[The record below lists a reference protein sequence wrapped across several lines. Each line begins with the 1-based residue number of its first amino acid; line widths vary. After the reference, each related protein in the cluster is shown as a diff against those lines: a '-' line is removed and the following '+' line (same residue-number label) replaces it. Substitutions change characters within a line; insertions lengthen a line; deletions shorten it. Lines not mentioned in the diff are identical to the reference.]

1 LRNGRRLVPNDVA
14 YAAPVIL
21 RSAPPI
27 HVPGEFLPLTADEIA
42 SARHDLAPH
51 VLTTPT
57 VTWPGYEVPALLHPG
72 TRVSAKLEL
81 LQRTGSFKAR
91 GAMVNMLALTGEQR
105 ARGITAVS
113 AGNHAIAAA
122 WAARSAGVSAKVVMI
137 GTANPRRIELT
148 RSFGAE
154 VVMAGDAKEAFA
166 AADRLVADEGR
177 VMIHPFEGRLTAL
190 GTATVGA
197 ELIEQAAGL
206 DAVIVPIGGGGLIAG
221 VAAAVKLANPTC
233 EVFGVE
239 PTGADSMHRS
249 FIAGEPRPI
258 ERSATI
264 ADSLGAPYALA
275 WSYESTRRNVDG
287 LVLVDDDD
295 LRAAMRLTFLD
306 AKLAVEPAG
315 AAALA
320 ALVGPLRDHLA
331 GRHVGLVVCGS
342 NIDVESYIQLVRAAH
357 SAPAP

>member
-1 LRNGRRLVPNDVA
+1 M
-14 YAAPVIL
+14 
-21 RSAPPI
+21 
-27 HVPGEFLPLTADEIA
+27 TAVD
-42 SARHDLAPH
+42 
-51 VLTTPT
+51 PT
-57 VTWPGYEVPALLHPG
+57 VTPPTTVEIQAAHRELVTRIRETPTQEWLAHRLAPRLPTG
-72 TRVSAKLEL
+72 TRVHLKLEL
-81 LQRTGSFKAR
+81 FQHTGSFKAR
-91 GAMVNMLALTGEQR
+91 GALCVMQALDAAQR
-105 ARGITAVS
+105 ARGVTAVS

-148 RSFGAE
+148 KSFGAE

-166 AADRLVADEGR
+166 TADRLVADEGR
-177 VMIHPFEGRLTAL
+177 VMIHPFEGRLTSL

-197 ELIEQAAGL
+197 ELMEQATAL

-221 VAAAVKLANPTC
+221 VAAAVKLANPAC

-249 FIAGEPRPI
+249 FAAGEPRPI
-258 ERSATI
+258 ERPATI
-264 ADSLGAPYALA
+264 ADSLGAPYAMP
-275 WSYESTRRNVDG
+275 WSFESARRNVDG
-287 LVLVDDDD
+287 LVLVDDEQ

-320 ALVGPLRDHLA
+320 ALLGPLRDHLA
-331 GRHVGLVVCGS
+331 GKHVGLVVCGS
-342 NIDVESYIQLVRAAH
+342 NIDVESYTRLL
-357 SAPAP
+357 SA

>member
-1 LRNGRRLVPNDVA
+1 LVLSDVA
-14 YAAPVIL
+14 YDAPVIL
-21 RSAPPI
+21 RSAPPV
-27 HVPGEFLPLTADEIA
+27 HVPEAFQPLTADEIA
-42 SARHDLAPH
+42 EARRNIATH

-57 VTWPGYEVPALLHPG
+57 ITWPGYEVPALLHPG
-72 TRVSAKLEL
+72 TTVTAKLEL

-91 GAMVNMLALTGEQR
+91 GAMVNMLALTAEQR

-148 RSFGAE
+148 KSFGAE

-166 AADRLVADEGR
+166 TADRLVADEGR
-177 VMIHPFEGRLTAL
+177 VMIHPFEGRLTSL

-197 ELIEQAAGL
+197 ELMEQASAL

-221 VAAAVKLANPTC
+221 VSAAVKLANPAC

-249 FIAGEPRPI
+249 FTAGEPKPI
-258 ERSATI
+258 ERPATI
-264 ADSLGAPYALA
+264 ADSLGAPYALP
-275 WSYESTRRNVDG
+275 WSFESTRRNVDG
-287 LVLVDDDD
+287 LVLVDDDQ

-320 ALVGPLRDHLA
+320 ALLGPLRDHLA
-331 GRHVGLVVCGS
+331 GKHVGLVVCGS
-342 NIDVESYIQLVRAAH
+342 NIDVESYTRLLA
-357 SAPAP
+357 

>member
-1 LRNGRRLVPNDVA
+1 MVVNNVA

-27 HVPGEFLPLTADEIA
+27 QIPDDFRPLTTEEIDI
-42 SARHDLAPH
+42 ARGELAGH
-51 VLTTPT
+51 VLVTPT
-57 VTWPGYEVPALLHPG
+57 ITWPGYEVPALLAEG

-91 GAMVNMLALTGEQR
+91 GAMVNMLALTDEQR
-105 ARGITAVS
+105 DRGITAVS

-148 RSFGAE
+148 KSFGAQ

-190 GTATVGA
+190 GTATLGA
-197 ELIEQAAGL
+197 ELMRQVADL

-221 VAAAVKLANPTC
+221 VAAAVKLANPAC

-249 FIAGEPRPI
+249 FAAGEPRPI
-258 ERSATI
+258 ERSTTI

-275 WSYESTRRNVDG
+275 WSYESARRNVDG
-287 LVLVDDDD
+287 LVLVDDAQ
-295 LRAAMRLTFLD
+295 LLAAMRLTFLD

-315 AAALA
+315 ASSLA
-320 ALVGPLRDHLA
+320 ALLGPLRDHLA
-331 GRHVGLVVCGS
+331 GKHVGLVVCGS
-342 NIDVESYIQLVRAAH
+342 NIDLDTYTRLVLTAH
-357 SAPAP
+357 SSPR